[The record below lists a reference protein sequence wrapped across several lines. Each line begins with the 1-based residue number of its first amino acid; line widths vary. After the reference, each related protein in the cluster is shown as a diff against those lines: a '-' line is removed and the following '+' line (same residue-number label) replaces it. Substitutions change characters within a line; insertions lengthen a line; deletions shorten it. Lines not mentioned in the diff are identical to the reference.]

1 MTPSFRASGATPES
15 VWRTQT
21 TEEDF
26 VRGIGIVSV
35 LLLGYRAA
43 KTAATVAKLEQM
55 FLTGQEQMKN
65 FLERL
70 NVCRKGMSVS
80 AFSRHLGLNQ
90 KTLDLYVKGE
100 RKPSV
105 ELIVAVCSKCGC
117 TADWLLGLESHPSS
131 EQSDWHARAIVA
143 EQKLARVNR
152 ALGHAL
158 KGFEE
163 LQEAVK

>member
-1 MTPSFRASGATPES
+1 
-15 VWRTQT
+15 
-21 TEEDF
+21 
-26 VRGIGIVSV
+26 
-35 LLLGYRAA
+35 
-43 KTAATVAKLEQM
+43 
-55 FLTGQEQMKN
+55 MKN

-70 NVCRKGMSVS
+70 NECRNGMSVS
-80 AFSRHLGLNQ
+80 AFARFLGMNQ

-105 ELIVAVCSKCGC
+105 DLVLAVCSKCGRS
-117 TADWLLGLESHPSS
+117 ADWLLGTATVESLEQTNWKS
-131 EQSDWHARAIVA
+131 RAIVA
-143 EQKLARVNR
+143 EKRLERVNR

>member
-1 MTPSFRASGATPES
+1 M
-15 VWRTQT
+15 Q
-21 TEEDF
+21 
-26 VRGIGIVSV
+26 
-35 LLLGYRAA
+35 
-43 KTAATVAKLEQM
+43 
-55 FLTGQEQMKN
+55 N

-70 NVCRKGMSVS
+70 DKCRNDMPVA
-80 AFSRHLGLNQ
+80 AFARYLGLNQ
-90 KTLDLYVKGE
+90 KTVDMYVKGD

-117 TADWLLGLESHPSS
+117 TADWLLGLDVHGA
-131 EQSDWHARAIVA
+131 EQSDWKARAIAA